1 MKTPEDIIAAAPS
14 VTAAPLEMDERSAT
28 RHRLADSRPTTRLG
42 RWKETIRYMRGR
54 GALEI
59 GSIYL
64 AIVVTFVVM
73 YLRNSRGF
81 PFLNRANTSG
91 TLSQNIPV
99 LAILAIGAG
108 VLMIA
113 GEFDLSIGASIGF
126 SAIIFIRTAE
136 NHSWVLAFV
145 AAVGCAMGIA
155 LLNGL
160 IVVVTRIPS
169 FIATLGMSFFWAGAT
184 SLLNGNT
191 PARME
196 KGKTKLVVNLF
207 AGDHGRF
214 RSQLIW
220 MLVIGVIMW
229 FVLHRRKWGN
239 HAYATGGNEAAA
251 TAVSIRPK
259 LVKLQAFAL
268 YGVLTGVAS
277 VLLAV
282 RAGNMQPNTTGEYT
296 LYAIAAA
303 VIGGCSL
310 TGGRGTVIGMVIGG
324 AFIRTV
330 ENGILLHKASA
341 FWVQMFVGLTIV
353 VATVLNRLVEGKAK

>member
-1 MKTPEDIIAAAPS
+1 MTEENSLPAQGATVATLDME
-14 VTAAPLEMDERSAT
+14 ERGAT
-28 RHRLADSRPTTRLG
+28 RRRLADSRPTTRLG
-42 RWKETIRYMRGR
+42 RWKETIYYLRGR

-59 GSIYL
+59 GAIYM
-64 AIVVTFVVM
+64 AIIVAFVTM
-73 YLRNSRGF
+73 HLRNSRGF
-81 PFLNRANTSG
+81 PFLNPSNTSG

-108 VLMIA
+108 ILMIA

-136 NHSWVLAFV
+136 NHSWLLAFLL
-145 AAVGCAMGIA
+145 AVGCSIGIA
-155 LLNGL
+155 LLNGA

-169 FIATLGMSFFWAGAT
+169 FIATLGMSFFWIGAT

-196 KGKTKLVVNLF
+196 KGKTKFVVNLF

-220 MLVIGVIMW
+220 MLVIAVIMW

-239 HAYATGGNEAAA
+239 HAYAVGGNVAAA

-268 YGVLTGVAS
+268 FGALTGVAA

-296 LYAIAAA
+296 LLAIAAA

-310 TGGRGTVIGMVIGG
+310 TGGRGTVIGMIIGA

-353 VATVLNRLVEGKAK
+353 VAAVLNRLVEGKAK